1 MRHGRA
7 TRDVRYS
14 LSSSHR
20 GRWMRRTIAA
30 TAGILMSAGLLGR
43 PALLAQANPYPVDLL
58 PALRRGALARRPPDR
73 GAGRLAEPVLDRDVV
88 HDRGWITG
96 EGACGESRL
105 PDPISA

>member
-30 TAGILMSAGLLGR
+30 TAGILLSAGLLGR
-43 PALLAQANPYPVDLL
+43 PPLLAQANPYPVDLL
-58 PALRRGALARRPPDR
+58 PALRRAAALSPGDLPTAVRVASLNPFSIAMSYMIEGGSPEKAR
-73 GAGRLAEPVLDRDVV
+73 AAN
-88 HDRGWITG
+88 
-96 EGACGESRL
+96 
-105 PDPISA
+105 